1 MAANLNLSQLL
12 QRRLILVGGKGGV
25 GKTTLA
31 ATLALLAARRGLNT
45 LLVSTDPA
53 HNLGDLFEC
62 HFRAGIA
69 DISGEGLP
77 LRALELNPELA
88 VASYLEFIRKQML
101 PHVALS
107 QRPHLERQ
115 LHLTRHSPG
124 AEEAALLD
132 EMTRLIQQREQYDL
146 TIFDTAPTGHT
157 LRLLALPRLMAAW
170 TAGLLA
176 QKKRSGRF
184 KDLLSHLQ
192 SGEDINNPFAES
204 RGQKAFPEVLPEALP
219 EVLPEVLAPLQERQN
234 RFREAG
240 EALRDARTTGFLFVM
255 TPEILPLQETR
266 RAVATLQ
273 AERIPVAGLILNRL
287 LPAAAEQVEFLQSMF
302 GQQQAVLD
310 QVEKDLGNLP
320 RWQLPM
326 TGAPL
331 KGREGLS
338 RFADDLLGQQDQQK
352 QSSNQGSKQKLPDS
366 IAGGQ

>member
-77 LRALELNPELA
+77 LRALELNPEVA
-88 VASYLEFIRKQML
+88 VASYLESIRKQML

-107 QRPHLERQ
+107 QRPQLERQ

-146 TIFDTAPTGHT
+146 IIFDTAPTGHT

-204 RGQKAFPEVLPEALP
+204 RGQKALPEAFS
-219 EVLPEVLAPLQERQN
+219 EALPEVLAPLQERKN

-302 GQQQAVLD
+302 EQQQAVLD
-310 QVEKDLGNLP
+310 RVEKDLGNLP
-320 RWQLPM
+320 RWQLSM

-338 RFADDLLGQQDQQK
+338 RFADDLLGQLGQQK
-352 QSSNQGSKQKLPDS
+352 LSSDQGAKQKLPDS